1 MTPSTENR
9 GPRLLVVLGLLLC
22 SLTCPLHAR
31 ATPDAQ
37 AVEGA
42 RALYVDGLALR
53 MQGKLADSLSRLQ
66 AAHALYATPIT
77 TLELGR
83 GLALL
88 ERYREAAATLAQVE
102 DLPAKPGESDKAA
115 RARLEARELQL
126 EYTRRADEAE
136 RAQALATSAQPALAS
151 APPPSTAPAAPPR
164 VQTHVDAAPLL
175 QPALGAP
182 VAPDRSEL
190 RQRRLLRA
198 GIGIAAAGLATG
210 AATGL
215 VTLLRARTLRD
226 ECDNGI
232 CQPGSGLDTTLRVG
246 RVASTAFA
254 IGGVGVVVGAVALVM
269 QARRAS
275 PSSQRWQSALDAAL
289 QGAVRW

>member
-9 GPRLLVVLGLLLC
+9 GLRLLVVLGLLLC
-22 SLTCPLHAR
+22 SLTCPLHVL

-42 RALYVDGLALR
+42 RALYVDGIALR

-88 ERYREAAATLAQVE
+88 ERYREAAAALVLVE
-102 DLPAKPGESDKAA
+102 DLPAKPGESEKAA
-115 RARLEARELQL
+115 RARVEARELQL
-126 EYTRRADEAE
+126 EYARRADEAE
-136 RAQALATSAQPALAS
+136 RARALSAVTQPALAS
-151 APPPSTAPAAPPR
+151 APPPSTVPAAPPR
-164 VQTHVDAAPLL
+164 VQTRVDAVPLP
-175 QPALGAP
+175 PARGAP

-226 ECDNGI
+226 ACDNGI

-269 QARRAS
+269 QARRAA